1 MTIKE
6 HLERI
11 AFVVIVFLTLG
22 AVGYG
27 GIGLI
32 IITLVK
38 EEKAA
43 KLYSTEMLVDK
54 IYKEKSFYRFVLDR
68 HNGYHTVYSKD
79 SLWAS
84 PNEKIILVPEHKMNE
99 IKDSLTYYK
108 KLVHEQK
115 CPDRE

>member
-1 MTIKE
+1 MKKQQS
-6 HLERI
+6 
-11 AFVVIVFLTLG
+11 FIVQ
-22 AVGYG
+22 
-27 GIGLI
+27 
-32 IITLVK
+32 K
-38 EEKAA
+38 C
-43 KLYSTEMLVDK
+43 VDK
-54 IYKEKSFYRFVLDR
+54 IYKEKSFYRYVLDR
-68 HNGYHTVYSKD
+68 HIGYHTVYSKD

>member
-32 IITLVK
+32 IITLSK
-38 EEKAA
+38 DEKAA

-68 HNGYHTVYSKD
+68 HNGHHTVYSKD
-79 SLWAS
+79 SL
-84 PNEKIILVPEHKMNE
+84 
-99 IKDSLTYYK
+99 
-108 KLVHEQK
+108 
-115 CPDRE
+115 

>member
-6 HLERI
+6 HLKRI
-11 AFVVIVFLTLG
+11 AFVAIVFLILG
-22 AVGYG
+22 VVEYG
-27 GIGLI
+27 
-32 IITLVK
+32 IITIVK

-54 IYKEKSFYRFVLDR
+54 IYKEKSFYRYVLDR

>member
-6 HLERI
+6 HLKRI
-11 AFVVIVFLTLG
+11 VFVAIVFLTVG
-22 AVGYG
+22 VVGYG
-27 GIGLI
+27 LGWI

-38 EEKAA
+38 DEKAA
-43 KLYSTEMLVDK
+43 KLYSTEMWVDK
-54 IYKEKSFYRFVLDR
+54 IYKGKSFYRYVLDR
-68 HNGYHTVYSKD
+68 HIGYHTVYSKD